1 MSRIGKKPVSIPGG
15 VTVGIAKD
23 RSVKV
28 EGPKGTLSMTH
39 RPEVSVEYDNDAR
52 EVCCAIDESNM
63 KDRKVRAYWGLTR
76 SLIQNMVVG
85 VTTGYEKTMEIVG
98 VGWGAQVAGQQLKL
112 QLGYAKPVMMDIPQG
127 LTIDIQKQIVKISG
141 SDKQAVGQFAAAMR
155 SKRKPEPY
163 NGKGVKYA
171 DEVIRRKQ
179 GKAFGA

>member
-1 MSRIGKKPVSIPGG
+1 MSRIGKKPVSVPSSVKI
-15 VTVGIAKD
+15 GIAD
-23 RSVKV
+23 RAVKV

-39 RPEVSVEYDNDAR
+39 RPEVAVEYDDGAR
-52 EVCCAIDESNM
+52 EVRCAIDESDMTN
-63 KDRKVRAYWGLTR
+63 RKVRAYWGLTR

-85 VTTGYEKTMEIVG
+85 VTDGYEKTMEIVG
-98 VGWGAQVAGQQLKL
+98 VGWGAQVTGQQLKL

-127 LTIDIQKQIVKISG
+127 VAIDVQKQIVKISG
-141 SDKQAVGQFAAAMR
+141 PDKQAVGQFAAAMR
-155 SKRKPEPY
+155 AKRKPEPY